1 MLDGLDRGIIVWMNR
16 GELPFHVEPADR
28 DDLRAMVGLDPARR
42 LALIE
47 DSVAAGDALIARVG
61 GEVVGF
67 LLSGRFF
74 GYDFMELLFV
84 EPTHRRQGI
93 GTALITSWEERATT
107 EKLFTSTN
115 ESNAAM
121 HEVCRRL
128 GFVRSG
134 PIDNLD
140 EGDPEVVYFKPN
152 PRRGA

>member
-1 MLDGLDRGIIVWMNR
+1 MDVAAPRTLARTRAGLSSGVSGR
-16 GELPFHVEPADR
+16 H
-28 DDLRAMVGLDPARR
+28 

-47 DSVAAGDALIARVG
+47 ASVAAGDALIARVG
-61 GEVVGF
+61 GQVVGF
-67 LLSGRFF
+67 LLGGRFF

-134 PIDNLD
+134 LIDNLD